1 MTHKMES
8 REFYQGQSW
17 AAHDIF
23 THWPLPKYECRTH
36 FESVGRQNT
45 EEAKTKHLK
54 MYFMSSN
61 ELKKMQTL
69 LQNQTGQG
77 IQKQF

>member
-23 THWPLPKYECRTH
+23 THWPLPKYEYRI
-36 FESVGRQNT
+36 
-45 EEAKTKHLK
+45 HLK
-54 MYFMSSN
+54 V
-61 ELKKMQTL
+61 LGDKTQKK
-69 LQNQTGQG
+69 
-77 IQKQF
+77 QKQNKQNI